1 VIFAVRTMR
10 LLRTQF
16 GSGNPGFTLIELI
29 VVIAIISVMAGVGS
43 GLFTGTLDRLK
54 LDRSANSLLLA
65 AKYARTMAVEQQ
77 RRYRLCLDERKQGFF
92 LVTTIY
98 DEQSGQLG
106 DVIVTDHYCKPFDFE
121 GGIEF
126 ERINI
131 DSAGEVYSDY
141 GGLPTVVFKPDGTAE
156 TAVIQI
162 GNGRTSYTVSV
173 NAAIG
178 KAKLIVGS
186 VENVEVS
193 TVDLDAG

>member
-1 VIFAVRTMR
+1 MR
-10 LLRTQF
+10 PLRTQF
-16 GSGNPGFTLIELI
+16 DISKAGFTLIELL
-29 VVIAIISVMAGVGS
+29 VVIAIISVMAGLGS

-54 LDRSANSLLLA
+54 LDRAANGLLMA

-77 RRYRLCLDERKQGFF
+77 RRYRLCLDERNQGFF

-98 DEQSGQLG
+98 DEESGQVG
-106 DVIVTDHYCKPFDFE
+106 DVIVTDHYCKPVDFE
-121 GGIEF
+121 SGIEF

-131 DSAGEVYSDY
+131 DSAGEVEADY
-141 GGLPTVVFKPDGTAE
+141 EGLPTVVFKPDGTAE
-156 TAVIQI
+156 TAIIQI

-178 KAKLIVGS
+178 KAKLVVGS

-193 TVDLDAG
+193 TIDLDAG